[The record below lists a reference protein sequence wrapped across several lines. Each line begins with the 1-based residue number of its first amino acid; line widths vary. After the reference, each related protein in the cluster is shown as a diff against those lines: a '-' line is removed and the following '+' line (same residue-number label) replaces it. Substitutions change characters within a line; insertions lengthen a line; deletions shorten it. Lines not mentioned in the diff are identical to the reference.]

1 MEMEDMKRKDRISR
15 MNRIGWCMVLLMLA
29 ACSGKGIEEEEGDGG
44 SMKPLEITFRIGSP
58 ASDEVEY
65 TRAAQDESET
75 RINSL
80 AVYDFLVT
88 DGDTLFESVR
98 YLTDA
103 GDGVTTPKA
112 GQFVRTDAGA
122 KACLSLLT
130 PENTMH
136 VFAFV
141 ANEGKTH
148 FDSVAYKKPL
158 PIDSLRWTAS
168 TRNLKDGADCG
179 GMVGSK
185 GAVMTGNTV
194 PLTLPQDLKDTG
206 KMTVKLYRIVARIDV
221 RNDVADASDLVIENI
236 SAGNCA
242 PTGYL
247 FEWSSSQ
254 SPTAAKRPEGYAVLN
269 SLARNPDVASSDLEG
284 LRQGQTCGKVMYLYE
299 YPAGE
304 TPVPTLRLT
313 YRLNGVSKTVD
324 VQILAEDGTRIDLK
338 RNRKYTLVVGG
349 TATRMVCSVRSNE
362 TEK

>member
-1 MEMEDMKRKDRISR
+1 MKMEMEDMKRKSR
-15 MNRIGWCMVLLMLA
+15 MNRIGWCMAVLVLA
-29 ACSGKGIEEEEGDGG
+29 ACSGKGIEEEGDGG

-80 AVYDFLVT
+80 AAYDFLVT

-168 TRNLKDGADCG
+168 TRNLKNGADCG
-179 GMVGSK
+179 GLVGSK

-194 PLTLPQDLKDTG
+194 PLTLPQDLKDAG
-206 KMTVKLYRIVARIDV
+206 KMTAKLYRIVARIDV

-254 SPTAAKRPEGYAVLN
+254 SPTAAKRPEGYTALTA
-269 SLARNPDVASSDLEG
+269 LQRNPEVASGDLEA

-304 TPVPTLRLT
+304 MPVPTLRLT

-324 VQILAEDGTRIDLK
+324 VQMLAEDGTRIDLK

>member
-1 MEMEDMKRKDRISR
+1 MA
-15 MNRIGWCMVLLMLA
+15 LLTVA
-29 ACSGKGIEEEEGDGG
+29 ACSSGGIGEEGDDG
-44 SMKPLEITFRIGSP
+44 SIKPFDITFRIGSP

-65 TRAAQDESET
+65 TRATQDESET

-88 DGDTLFESVR
+88 AGDTLFESVH
-98 YLTDA
+98 YLVDA
-103 GDGVTTPKA
+103 GNGVTTPKA

-122 KACLSLLT
+122 KACLSLHAKQ
-130 PENTMH
+130 NTMH

-141 ANEGKTH
+141 ANEEKTH
-148 FDSVAYKKPL
+148 FDSIVYKKTL

-168 TRNLKDGADCG
+168 TRKLKNGADCG
-179 GMVGSK
+179 GLVGSK

-194 PLTLPQDLKDTG
+194 PLTLPQDLKNTE
-206 KMTVKLYRIVARIDV
+206 KMTVRLYRIVARVDV

-242 PTGYL
+242 PMGYL
-247 FEWSSSQ
+247 FEWSSAQ
-254 SPTAAKRPEGYAVLN
+254 SPTAAKRPKGCAALN
-269 SLARNPDVASSDLEG
+269 SLARNPEVASGELES
-284 LRQGQTCGKVMYLYE
+284 LKQGQTCGKVMYLYE

-304 TPVPTLRLT
+304 TPVPTLVLA

-324 VQILAEDGTRIDLK
+324 VQMLAEDGTRIDLK

-349 TATRMVCSVRSNE
+349 TATRMVCSVKSDG